1 MNQSGFH
8 GLSAKVVLFPKA
20 CFCWNCTKV
29 ADGQQAKKAASPMT
43 AVCRSF
49 AQMAI
54 EMGQQSM
61 LRSLK
66 PLRSALEKLQDTPE
80 AEQLFKEMKSC
91 SKTSN
96 HEDSVQI
103 WR

>member
-1 MNQSGFH
+1 MNQSGY
-8 GLSAKVVLFPKA
+8 GLSAKGFVIKG
-20 CFCWNCTKV
+20 CCRCKV

-80 AEQLFKEMKSC
+80 AEQ
-91 SKTSN
+91 
-96 HEDSVQI
+96 
-103 WR
+103 

>member
-1 MNQSGFH
+1 
-8 GLSAKVVLFPKA
+8 
-20 CFCWNCTKV
+20 
-29 ADGQQAKKAASPMT
+29 
-43 AVCRSF
+43 
-49 AQMAI
+49 MAI

-80 AEQLFKEMKSC
+80 AEQLFKEMKFC

-96 HEDSVQI
+96 HEDSMQI
-103 WR
+103 SRCNMTGTPCSCINETLCGAPCDFFFATKGKHP